1 MADKAPASKNYKD
14 IAQGFGVC
22 TLAVIFLYLMSGM
35 NAVSLREMPLSVLM
49 TVFTTACVYYV
60 TRAFVSTSRKFLS
73 LVSAV
78 PVFAIYMLI
87 FTLSFKAVNRAT
99 LSCISIME
107 NVMLWGGLGTILVC
121 VTVLIAAHKFEAKDA
136 VTAVLCAGFVLRAVM
151 VVFTPLNFWQHDVSN
166 FSEDQAGFHDTY
178 ILYIYNNMALPSGDV
193 RDLGQFYHPP
203 LHYLLSALFLKIH
216 TLLPTRFAGNIN
228 GLKFLPMLWTS
239 YFILFAK
246 KTLEWFKIEGKA
258 LAISLALIVFCPQMI
273 FLAIQVNNDAL
284 ALMLF
289 AASFFLA
296 LKWYS
301 KPELATV
308 LFLAIAIGCAMMT
321 KLSMGFVA
329 LPVAWLFLAKLV
341 KTVKEPVES
350 KAQKAAHKGR
360 IKDLIKQFAVFAV
373 TVFPLGL
380 WFPLKNLITY
390 GTPITYVFE
399 IDSSAGQD
407 VWMYSAWQRLFAPSK
422 ELLRAPFLQEGGSLN
437 DFNIPLAI
445 VKTGLFDERRFTDPY
460 LVFVAKVLVI
470 LAFVLVLIVSVC
482 AVYGACKRIKESGK
496 SPENIAL
503 WILAAALI
511 LPEILFCFKH
521 PVVCTQSF
529 RYIVPVLIPAAFWCG
544 SIVKM
549 QGGASKAMS
558 KAITAVTVLFVIAVI
573 MFYGVFAQYS
583 GPWEALIR

>member
-1 MADKAPASKNYKD
+1 MADKAKAAKD
-14 IAQGFGVC
+14 YRELAQGFGVC
-22 TLAVIFLYLMSGM
+22 TVAVIILYLMSGM
-35 NAVSLREMPLSVLM
+35 NAVSLREMSLSVLM

-60 TRAFVSTSRKFLS
+60 TRAFICSPKKYLA
-73 LVSAV
+73 LASAV
-78 PVFAIYMLI
+78 PAFAIYMLI
-87 FTLSFKAVNRAT
+87 FKMSFAAVNRTT
-99 LSCISIME
+99 LACISIME

-121 VTVLIAAHKFEAKDA
+121 IIVLLIARKFEAKDA

-151 VVFTPLNFWQHDVSN
+151 VIFTPLNYWQHDVSN

-178 ILYIYNNMALPSGDV
+178 ILYIYNNLALPSGDV
-193 RDLGQFYHPP
+193 RDYGQFYHPP
-203 LHYLLSALFLKIH
+203 LHYLISALFLKIH
-216 TLLPTRFAGNIN
+216 NVLPMRFAGNIN

-258 LAISLALIVFCPQMI
+258 LAVSMALIVFCPQMI

-289 AASFFLA
+289 AASFYLA

-301 KPELATV
+301 KPELTTI

-329 LPVAWLFLAKLV
+329 FPVAWLFLVKLV

-350 KAQKAAHKGR
+350 KSQKAAHKGR

-380 WFPLKNLITY
+380 WFPLKNLIAY

-407 VWMYSAWQRLFAPSK
+407 IWMYSAWQRLFAPSK
-422 ELLRAPFLQEGGSLN
+422 EILATPFLQEGGPLN

-445 VKTGLFDERRFTDPY
+445 MKTGLFDERKFTDAY
-460 LVFVAKVLVI
+460 LVFIAKALMVT
-470 LAFVLVLIVSVC
+470 AFILVLIIAVC
-482 AVYGACKRIKESGK
+482 AVYGAFRRIKESGRT
-496 SPENIAL
+496 PENIAL

-511 LPEILFCFKH
+511 LPEIMFCFTH

-529 RYIVPVLIPAAFWCG
+529 RYIVPVLIPAASWCG
-544 SIVKM
+544 SVVKADK
-549 QGGASKAMS
+549 GAG
-558 KAITAVTVLFVIAVI
+558 KAISKVLTAVTVLFVIAVI

-583 GPWEALIR
+583 GPWEAMIH

>member
-1 MADKAPASKNYKD
+1 MADKAPAAKD
-14 IAQGFGVC
+14 YRDLAQGFGVC
-22 TLAVIFLYLMSGM
+22 TVAVIILYLMSGM
-35 NAVSLREMPLSVLM
+35 NAVSLRELPLSVLM
-49 TVFTTACVYYV
+49 AVFTTACVYYV
-60 TRAFVSTSRKFLS
+60 TRAFVSTAKRYLA
-73 LVSAV
+73 LASAI
-78 PVFAIYMLI
+78 PAFAIYMLI
-87 FTLSFKAVNRAT
+87 FKLSFKAVNRAT
-99 LSCISIME
+99 LACISIME
-107 NVMLWGGLGTILVC
+107 NVMLWCGLGT
-121 VTVLIAAHKFEAKDA
+121 VLICVSVLLISRRFEAKDA
-136 VTAVLCAGFVLRAVM
+136 VTAVLCAGFVIRAVM
-151 VVFTPLNFWQHDVSN
+151 VIFTPLNFWQHDVSN

-178 ILYIYNNMALPSGDV
+178 ILYIYNNLALPSGDV

-203 LHYLLSALFLKIH
+203 LHYLISALFLKIH
-216 TLLPTRFAGNIN
+216 NVLPMRFAGNIN

-258 LAISLALIVFCPQMI
+258 LAVSMALIVFCPQMI

-289 AASFFLA
+289 AASFYLA

-301 KPELATV
+301 KPELATI
-308 LFLAIAIGCAMMT
+308 LFLAIAIGCAMMA

-329 LPVAWLFLAKLV
+329 FPVGWLFLAKLV
-341 KTVKEPVES
+341 KTVKEPIGS
-350 KAQKAAHKGR
+350 KSQKAAHKGR

-380 WFPLKNLITY
+380 WFPLKNLIVY

-422 ELLRAPFLQEGGSLN
+422 DILSTPFLQEGGPLN
-437 DFNIPLAI
+437 DFNIPLALM
-445 VKTGLFDERRFTDPY
+445 KTGLFDERKFTDAY
-460 LVFVAKVLVI
+460 LVFIAKALMVT
-470 LAFVLVLIVSVC
+470 AFILVLIIAVC
-482 AVYGACKRIKESGK
+482 AVYGAFKRIKESGR

-511 LPEILFCFKH
+511 LPEIMFCFTH

-544 SIVKM
+544 SIVKTDN
-549 QGGASKAMS
+549 GAGKAVSKVL
-558 KAITAVTVLFVIAVI
+558 TAVTVLFVIAVI
-573 MFYGVFAQYS
+573 MFYGVFAQYR
-583 GPWEALIR
+583 GPWEAMIR

>member
-1 MADKAPASKNYKD
+1 
-14 IAQGFGVC
+14 
-22 TLAVIFLYLMSGM
+22 
-35 NAVSLREMPLSVLM
+35 
-49 TVFTTACVYYV
+49 
-60 TRAFVSTSRKFLS
+60 
-73 LVSAV
+73 
-78 PVFAIYMLI
+78 
-87 FTLSFKAVNRAT
+87 
-99 LSCISIME
+99 
-107 NVMLWGGLGTILVC
+107 
-121 VTVLIAAHKFEAKDA
+121 
-136 VTAVLCAGFVLRAVM
+136 
-151 VVFTPLNFWQHDVSN
+151 VSN

-216 TLLPTRFAGNIN
+216 NVLPTRFAGNIN

-258 LAISLALIVFCPQMI
+258 LALSLALIVFCPQMI

-289 AASFFLA
+289 AASVFLA

-301 KPELATV
+301 KPELATI

-360 IKDLIKQFAVFAV
+360 IKDLIKQFSVFAV

-407 VWMYSAWQRLFAPSK
+407 VWMYSVWQRLFAPSK
-422 ELLRAPFLQEGGSLN
+422 ELLSTPFLQEGGALN

-460 LVFVAKVLVI
+460 LVFVAKALVV
-470 LAFVLVLIVSVC
+470 LAFVLVLVVAVC
-482 AVYGACKRIKESGK
+482 AIYGAYKRIKESGK

-503 WILAAALI
+503 WVLAAALI

-544 SIVKM
+544 SIVKTE
-549 QGGASKAMS
+549 GGAAKAMS
-558 KAITAVTVLFVIAVI
+558 KVITAVTVLFVIAVI